1 MHQGGAEAEV
11 LREAVVEVEA
21 DEGLALLAEGVTAL
35 EAHLDGRLGID
46 ELAVEDLHA
55 PCGVV
60 DGVVR
65 TLGEERAS
73 SCHTHRAWGDV
84 HRAEGDLPRRGGTV
98 FAPQIVLVLLRALG
112 GLDGGHRV
120 ELGEGIAV
128 TPAPCAESCGECRA
142 EGLCRGEEDQPFAR
156 AYGIALHEVEVPVT
170 ACLLLGVKAVQS
182 EDAEELLALQ
192 WTIRQVGQ
200 GAPCGII
207 AVDDV
212 ELEARTLQSGD
223 TCSKAVGIAHH
234 QRPRR
239 SLRREVRALEEL
251 DEE

>member
-21 DEGLALLAEGVTAL
+21 DERLALLAEGVTTL
-35 EAHLDGRLGID
+35 EAYLDRRLGVD

-65 TLGEERAS
+65 AFGEERAS
-73 SCHTHRAWGDV
+73 SCHTHRARGDV

-98 FAPQIVLVLLRALG
+98 FAPQVVLVLLRALG

-120 ELGEGIAV
+120 ELGEGIAI
-128 TPAPCAESCGECRA
+128 TPAPRAESCGECRA
-142 EGLCRGEEDQPFAR
+142 EGLYRGEEDQSFAG
-156 AYGIALHEVEVPVT
+156 AYGIALHEVEAPVT
-170 ACLLLGVKAVQS
+170 ACLLLGVESVQP

-192 WTIRQVGQ
+192 RAIR
-200 GAPCGII
+200 
-207 AVDDV
+207 
-212 ELEARTLQSGD
+212 
-223 TCSKAVGIAHH
+223 
-234 QRPRR
+234 
-239 SLRREVRALEEL
+239 
-251 DEE
+251 